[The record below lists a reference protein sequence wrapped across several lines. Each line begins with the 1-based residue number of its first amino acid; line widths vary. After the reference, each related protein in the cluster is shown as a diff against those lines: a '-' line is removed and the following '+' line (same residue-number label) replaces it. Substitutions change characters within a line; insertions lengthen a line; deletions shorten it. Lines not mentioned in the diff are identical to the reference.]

1 MVGMAELF
9 YLYTI
14 ILFIFSQIFSVLIL
28 LKLFAF
34 VLFII
39 FKFSLCY
46 LLSIFHLF
54 QVLVIVAL
62 QL

>member
-14 ILFIFSQIFSVLIL
+14 ILLIFSQIFSVLIL

-39 FKFSLCY
+39 FNLAY
-46 LLSIFHLF
+46 VIFYPSF
-54 QVLVIVAL
+54 IYFI
-62 QL
+62 